1 MYDISFLFK
10 DMVFIV
16 GYEWGNYKV
25 NDRKFWGW
33 DVGGCGEG
41 WVGVERVGWREGVSE
56 WRGVGEKD
64 GIR

>member
-1 MYDISFLFK
+1 MYDISFLFE

-33 DVGGCGEG
+33 DVG
-41 WVGVERVGWREGVSE
+41 VGRVGWV
-56 WRGVGEKD
+56 
-64 GIR
+64 